1 MLASDF
7 FCKFAKRDVLEV
19 SLRFLSNCIATANIA
34 SCVYSD
40 SDILNYPFFFRISL
54 HYQHVILSQS
64 ANLLEFNKIFCDKI
78 TSIYG
83 EFLYES
89 CPNNH

>member
-40 SDILNYPFFFRISL
+40 SDILNYPFFLELTYITNML
-54 HYQHVILSQS
+54 YYHKVLIYL
-64 ANLLEFNKIFCDKI
+64 NLTQFSVTK
-78 TSIYG
+78 
-83 EFLYES
+83 
-89 CPNNH
+89 